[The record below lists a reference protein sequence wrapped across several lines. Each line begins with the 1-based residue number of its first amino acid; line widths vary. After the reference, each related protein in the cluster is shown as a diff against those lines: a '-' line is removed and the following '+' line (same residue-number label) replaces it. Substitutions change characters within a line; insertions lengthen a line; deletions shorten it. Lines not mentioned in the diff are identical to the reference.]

1 MGNTLITEIR
11 RFSLEDGPGIRTV
24 VFFKGCPLRC
34 AWCHNPECLSYEAEE
49 LFYPEKCI
57 HCGGCEAGCYS
68 GARVLCGRSMT
79 PEEVMAVI
87 REDKAY
93 YGKEGGVTLSGGE
106 PLSHREFALA
116 IADACQREG
125 ISLGIETSLY
135 RYDEELLSRCNVL
148 MTDVKLMDSALH
160 KKYVGVGNEEI
171 LHNLQRADA
180 LGIPIIVRT
189 PVVPGVNDTKEN
201 IAATAAF
208 LKGLH
213 HLASY
218 ELLPY
223 HPLGLSKAAALGRE
237 MTEFPIPT
245 NEKMKELRR
254 YADISR

>member
-34 AWCHNPECLSYEAEE
+34 AWCHNPECLSYEAEV
-49 LFYPEKCI
+49 LFYSEKCI

-68 GARVLCGRSMT
+68 GARVTCGKSMT

-135 RYDEELLSRCNVL
+135 RYDDELLSRCNVL

-160 KKYVGVGNEEI
+160 KKYVGAGNEEI

-213 HLASY
+213 HLVSY

-223 HPLGLSKAAALGRE
+223 HPLGLSKAAALGKS